1 MPIRQEVEDFYVP
14 SLTTRNKK
22 YINKYSLQ
30 IIIIVVIFATITLT
44 DASRLK
50 EFLTKLTNLVF
61 SIVKG
66 MFMFI
71 EMIW

>member
-66 MFMFI
+66 MFMFV